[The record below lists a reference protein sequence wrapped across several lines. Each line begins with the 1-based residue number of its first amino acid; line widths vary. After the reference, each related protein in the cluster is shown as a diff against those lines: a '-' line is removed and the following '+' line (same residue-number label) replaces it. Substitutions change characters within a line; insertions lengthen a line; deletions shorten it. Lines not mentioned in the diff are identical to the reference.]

1 MSKRWWMKAARG
13 LALATTCSTG
23 AWAFVE
29 TAAAQEDKPPRVEQK
44 ELRLELTINPDG
56 EVGNAVISSEHGP
69 AEYWI
74 GVTLDPATNDALK
87 AHLGYSDG
95 LLIASVFPDSPAAK
109 AGLKIHDIV
118 LKAGGAVIKEPG
130 DLVAAV
136 AKAQDKELSITLLR
150 AAKELTVTVV
160 PAKRPKLD
168 AEPHFRIEGGL
179 PGGFQFGGIEL
190 DMEQIGA
197 EQQRQL
203 EKALE
208 ALKKS
213 GDPRQGMSMFFLR
226 PGIVGNGDPTR
237 SAPPVA
243 LPKNVTVQV
252 TKEGDQPAKIV
263 VKRDEQ
269 TWETTEGKWNE
280 LPEEIRMFVQQAMQA
295 GQGGMAWRMLAPV
308 PGSAPGIVPG
318 SAPGAYLPPGGEGG
332 PRLYREPRMA
342 PPVEGM
348 PFFRPERID
357 GELQKKLSDLFDEVK
372 QLRKEVNDLRTGQ
385 GNR

>member
-1 MSKRWWMKAARG
+1 MIKRWWMKVARG

-23 AWAFVE
+23 AWAFVDH
-29 TAAAQEDKPPRVEQK
+29 AAAQEDKPPKVEQK

-56 EVGNAVISSEHGP
+56 EVGNAVISSEDGP

-87 AHLGYSDG
+87 AHLGFSDG
-95 LLIASVFPDSPAAK
+95 LLITSVFPDSPAAK

-118 LKAGGAVIKEPG
+118 LKAGDAVVKEPA

-136 AKAQDKELSITLLR
+136 AKSQGKELQITLIR
-150 AAKELTVTVV
+150 AAKEMNVSVAPV
-160 PAKRPKLD
+160 KRPKLE
-168 AEPHFRIEGGL
+168 AGPNFRIEGGAPL
-179 PGGFQFGGIEL
+179 GIEL
-190 DMEQIGA
+190 DGIPFGNDPARIGA

-208 ALKKS
+208 ALRKS

-226 PGIVGNGDPTR
+226 PGIVGNGDPTK
-237 SAPPVA
+237 SPPPVA

-263 VKRDEQ
+263 VKRDDQ
-269 TWETTEGKWNE
+269 TWETSEGNLNQ
-280 LPEEIRMFVQQAMQA
+280 LPEEIRLFVQQAMQA

-308 PGSAPGIVPG
+308 PGSAPG
-318 SAPGAYLPPGGEGG
+318 AYLPPGGEGG
-332 PRLYREPRMA
+332 PRLYREPRTM

-385 GNR
+385 GNK